1 MLTWIAGFLILIVK
15 LTIILLVVLFVAA
28 YLVWVERKFL
38 ARLQIR
44 YGPNRAGIFGL
55 LQPIADIVKMIT
67 KEDTVPDGADKAFF
81 LIAPAIVATTA
92 FLMFSVVPFGGDIT
106 LWGHRIPLVV
116 TDLNIGL
123 LFVFAMSSLS
133 VYGVALGGWA
143 SNSKY
148 GLLGGIRGAAQM
160 ISYELSLGLSLIPV
174 VMMAHS
180 FSVVDIVES
189 QQRYPFIIFQPL
201 AFLIFVISAMAE
213 SKRTPFDLPEAE
225 NELIAGYH
233 TEYSGMRF
241 GLFFLGEYVH
251 IMVFGGILA
260 VLFLGGWRGPFL
272 PPFVWLL
279 IKMVL
284 AALFMIWVRG
294 TLPRL
299 RYDQLM
305 VLGWKVLIPLAL
317 VNILV
322 TGAVGIVFS
331 VIPEGAFTQ
340 PCNVSAE
347 PEEKSE
353 MESVW
358 EAIKALFSGFA
369 TTFIHLFRKPI
380 TEQYPE
386 YKRRLP
392 VRARGRIILTRD
404 PDGGERCVSCYPV
417 FGGLPRKLHFDGGCG
432 KAGWTA
438 LRGMVSNQLRPLHLL
453 RVLRR
458 SLPDL
463 GNSAHYRFRI
473 LKRRHPLFCLRKG
486 EPPGRP
492 PGEGQ
497 GLQLLQIRRSGL
509 QLWR

>member
-1 MLTWIAGFLILIVK
+1 MLIWIAGFIILIVK
-15 LTIILLVVLFVAA
+15 LTCILLFVLFAAA

-44 YGPNRAGIFGL
+44 YGPNRAGTFGL
-55 LQPIADIVKMIT
+55 LQPIADIVKLIA
-67 KEDTVPDGADKAFF
+67 KEDTVPDGADRAFF

-106 LWGHRIPLVV
+106 LLGHKIPLVV

-148 GLLGGIRGAAQM
+148 ALLGGIRGAAQM

-174 VMMAHS
+174 IMMARS

-201 AFLIFVISAMAE
+201 AFVIFLISAMAE
-213 SKRTPFDLPEAE
+213 SKRIPFDLPEAE

-251 IMVFGGILA
+251 IMVFGGLLA
-260 VLFLGGWRGPFL
+260 VFFLGGWHGPFL
-272 PPFVWLL
+272 PPLAWLL
-279 IKMVL
+279 IKMAL

-317 VNILV
+317 VNIVL
-322 TGAVGIVFS
+322 TGALGLSHVF
-331 VIPEGAFTQ
+331 P
-340 PCNVSAE
+340 
-347 PEEKSE
+347 
-353 MESVW
+353 
-358 EAIKALFSGFA
+358 
-369 TTFIHLFRKPI
+369 
-380 TEQYPE
+380 
-386 YKRRLP
+386 
-392 VRARGRIILTRD
+392 
-404 PDGGERCVSCYPV
+404 
-417 FGGLPRKLHFDGGCG
+417 
-432 KAGWTA
+432 
-438 LRGMVSNQLRPLHLL
+438 
-453 RVLRR
+453 
-458 SLPDL
+458 
-463 GNSAHYRFRI
+463 
-473 LKRRHPLFCLRKG
+473 
-486 EPPGRP
+486 
-492 PGEGQ
+492 
-497 GLQLLQIRRSGL
+497 
-509 QLWR
+509 